1 MILECPACKTRYVVP
16 DTAIGIDGRTVRCA
30 KCRHSWFQEGALPT
44 GAAPPPPPPPP
55 PAPPPPPPQ
64 AAPPAPEPEPEPR
77 PEPDPETAEAAPEEP
92 PRFFRG
98 SVEAEAEPEEQPQP
112 EPAEEPAPRP
122 SFGWNVSRP
131 DDEPA
136 AEPEPEPE
144 AEPAPEPVSDSRFDY
159 IAPPRDEYVPAPM
172 EGSFEEEPVN
182 RPRRNPLKLWTW
194 AATIFALLAA
204 GAIVWIANF
213 GMPTWVPTSAAP
225 TFARANPALRLDF
238 PPDRQER
245 RQLPNGTEYFGVNG
259 TITNVGET
267 SERVPPIL
275 IVLRDETE
283 KVVFSWEVVPP
294 QSSLAPGESV
304 NVTEAVTDVPSTA
317 RFADIGWKP
326 S

>member
-1 MILECPACKTRYVVP
+1 MAEPEEEPV
-16 DTAIGIDGRTVRCA
+16 
-30 KCRHSWFQEGALPT
+30 
-44 GAAPPPPPPPP
+44 
-55 PAPPPPPPQ
+55 
-64 AAPPAPEPEPEPR
+64 PEPEPESI
-77 PEPDPETAEAAPEEP
+77 PD
-92 PRFFRG
+92 G
-98 SVEAEAEPEEQPQP
+98 
-112 EPAEEPAPRP
+112 
-122 SFGWNVSRP
+122 
-131 DDEPA
+131 
-136 AEPEPEPE
+136 
-144 AEPAPEPVSDSRFDY
+144 RFDY
-159 IAPPRDEYVPAPM
+159 IAPPRDQFASASY
-172 EGSFEEEPVN
+172 EGAFDEEPVT

-204 GAIVWIANF
+204 GAILWISTY
-213 GMPTWVPTSAAP
+213 GMPAWVPTNAAP

-259 TITNVGET
+259 TITNVGEN

-304 NVTEAVTDVPSTA
+304 SVTEAVTDVPSTA